1 MLLEVTLGFVVF
13 TLLLNITAFVLIFS
27 QFSVLNEQL
36 LAASQNFQASNQSI
50 AEAIVSL
57 GSLLDDL
64 DEVSGDLVRPPQI
77 SDILAQGL
85 QMLMFSKMQNLFP
98 EGAKMINNLGA
109 TQGNTWQNAETEN
122 LNQMEKAEGIE

>member
-1 MLLEVTLGFVVF
+1 LLLEVTLGFVVF